1 MDNNEVM
8 NEVTPEEAVY
18 QEEKV
23 MLGPI
28 PYDTEN
34 PSNKYLMISVN
45 GVTIMLERGKKHEVP
60 KRFADA
66 YEHRL
71 NMAGRKIR
79 ERERMARELLEKQNQ
94 EGVSFL

>member
-1 MDNNEVM
+1 MENNEVM
-8 NEVTPEEAVY
+8 NEATVHE
-18 QEEKV
+18 EEKV
-23 MLGPI
+23 QLGPI

-45 GVTIMLERGKKHEVP
+45 GDTIMLERGKKHEVP